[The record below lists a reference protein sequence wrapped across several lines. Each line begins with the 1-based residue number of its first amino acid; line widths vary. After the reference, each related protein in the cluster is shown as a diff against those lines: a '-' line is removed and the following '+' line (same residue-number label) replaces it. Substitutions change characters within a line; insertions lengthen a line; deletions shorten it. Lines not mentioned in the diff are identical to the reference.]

1 MNIEKTDEI
10 GLRRKLFRLFDKG
23 KSIPQILKLVPR
35 SRSWIYKWQKRFEL
49 FGRAAAMGAKKT
61 PRHSP
66 HAYPPAVVHT
76 ILTLRKRLQKE
87 TVGLVGAKAI
97 RRELKRRR
105 LVTPLPSLSTINR
118 LLKAHGLIATRT
130 SDTEEKFYPW
140 VRTDGKLVFHSLD
153 WMLRYITGGEKV
165 FIFHT
170 LDMTTHALAQTLSG
184 EKSTAAVINH
194 ALGVWQQMG
203 VPDFLHIDNDAA
215 FTGLGKSPR
224 VFGRFVRLALFFGIE
239 LIFIPPAEARRNHL
253 IEGVN
258 HLFAQS
264 FWEKNEFS
272 SMSDV
277 ERKRGRFL
285 AWYASYEP
293 PALGGASVAE
303 ANRNVCRRR
312 LTQKERAGVPA
323 VLPLTKGRIHFVRK
337 VDHKGEIEILKER
350 WKVSRRLV
358 NCYVWATLLTAP
370 RRLRIYHRRSARAT
384 VKLIKEYEY
393 EVGERVV
400 PLPDYYRH
408 RRSAIKVPNL
418 F

>member
-10 GLRRKLFRLFDKG
+10 GLRRKLFRLFDKA

-49 FGRAAAMGAKKT
+49 FGLAAAQGARKT
-61 PRHSP
+61 PHHAP
-66 HAYPPAVVHT
+66 HAYPAAVVRT
-76 ILTLRKRLQKE
+76 ILHLRQRLQKE

-105 LVTPLPSLSTINR
+105 LVTPVPSLSTINR
-118 LLKAHGLIATRT
+118 LLNAQGLIATAT
-130 SDTEEKFYPW
+130 SDTAEKFYPW
-140 VRTDGKLVFHSLD
+140 VKTDGEVVFHSLD

-170 LDMTTHALAQTLSG
+170 IDMNTHALAQSLAAD
-184 EKSTAAVINH
+184 KSTATVINH
-194 ALGVWQQMG
+194 ALSVWQQLG
-203 VPDFLHIDNDAA
+203 VPDVLHLDNDAA

-224 VFGRFVRLALFFGIE
+224 VFGRFVRLALSFGIE
-239 LIFIPPAEARRNHL
+239 LIFIPPGEARRNHL
-253 IEGVN
+253 VEGVN

-264 FWEKNEFS
+264 FWDKNEFS
-272 SMSDV
+272 GVRDV

-293 PALGGASVAE
+293 PALGGVSVQQ
-303 ANRNVCRRR
+303 ANRKVGRRR
-312 LTQKERAGVPA
+312 LTQKEIERVPEH
-323 VLPLTKGRIHFVRK
+323 LPMTKGRIHVVRK
-337 VDHKGEIEILKER
+337 VDGHGEIEILKER

-358 NCYVWATLLTAP
+358 NCSVWATLSTAP
-370 RRLRIYHRRSARAT
+370 RRLDIYHRSSARAT

-400 PLPDYYRH
+400 PLGDCYR
-408 RRSAIKVPNL
+408 RRRRAIKVQNL
-418 F
+418 I